1 MDLAGLLDLGFLVGV
16 VLIAVT
22 VALVRARGLHSQQR
36 GGADRDRRGHG
47 PSGDERGQRSKWLQ
61 H

>member
-1 MDLAGLLDLGFLVGV
+1 MDLAGLLDPGFLVGA

-36 GGADRDRRGHG
+36 GGADRRGHG
-47 PSGDERGQRSKWLQ
+47 PSADKRGQGSKRFQ